1 MKRLLAVLTLA
12 SLLGGCFYP
21 DYPRPPSPPPPAPP
35 TPRHPPADACG
46 AGQLQYLAGRPLS
59 DLPPSPYRQQ
69 RVVPQDAAADE
80 AYAPDRLTVLYDPR
94 SGRITWVRCG

>member
-1 MKRLLAVLTLA
+1 
-12 SLLGGCFYP
+12 
-21 DYPRPPSPPPPAPP
+21 
-35 TPRHPPADACG
+35 
-46 AGQLQYLAGRPLS
+46 LS